1 VPHVSHVDT
10 EAVRDAFRRGWLG
23 GAELR
28 KEDEQKVKE
37 LVPLLG
43 EVARMASRIS
53 AEPLTVVDLCAGKG
67 ALSVLSSLLVLR
79 ARKHAVHVIERDGKY
94 AQRCLDAAR
103 TLGVQNEI
111 SFHTSDVTKR
121 EAWPSE
127 RTDLVLALHACGG
140 ASDDVIDTAIAAD
153 ARAILLV
160 PCCYGAGP
168 RHEGAGLEVHAQSLA
183 DAWVARLPLPA
194 HALVSKRMAQSFID
208 AERTL
213 RLEAAGYETEVV
225 EAFAATLSPHNL
237 LWRARRVKEPVRMQR
252 AATTLASLA
261 SLASLTSPTDVT
273 RDSDPTTR

>member
-1 VPHVSHVDT
+1 MPERSKVPPNVSASVD
-10 EAVRDAFRRGWLG
+10 ADLVRDAFRRGWLG

-28 KEDEQKVKE
+28 KEDEQKVRE

-43 EVARMASRIS
+43 EVARMA
-53 AEPLTVVDLCAGKG
+53 AKLGGDPLLAVDLCAGKG
-67 ALSVLSSLLVLR
+67 ALGVLSSLLVLR
-79 ARKHAVHVIERDGKY
+79 ALEREHVVQIIERDHKY
-94 AQRCLDAAR
+94 AKRCLDAAHV
-103 TLGVQNEI
+103 LGVNHEV
-111 SFHTSDVTKR
+111 SFHTAEVTSR
-121 EAWPSE
+121 GAWPSA

-168 RHEGAGLEVHAQSLA
+168 RHAGAGLAVKAQPLA
-183 DAWVARLPLPA
+183 DAWVATLPLPA
-194 HALVSKRMAQSFID
+194 HAIVGKRMAQSFID

-252 AATTLASLA
+252 AAATLAQLRRGTGVPPA
-261 SLASLTSPTDVT
+261 
-273 RDSDPTTR
+273 